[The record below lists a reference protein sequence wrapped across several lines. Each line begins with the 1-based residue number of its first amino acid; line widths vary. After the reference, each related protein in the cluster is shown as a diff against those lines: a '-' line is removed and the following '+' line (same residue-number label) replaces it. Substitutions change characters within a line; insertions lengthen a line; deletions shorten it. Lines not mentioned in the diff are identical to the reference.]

1 MRKSN
6 LVRIVFLVLVM
17 GLLGCTES
25 TKKSIAVAADQKTKE
40 AEGTVIDPE
49 YLFNGK
55 NLDGWHFATRDSS
68 FTAAPESIF
77 AVENG
82 VIHVYPDQKNGSEQ
96 TFAGLITDS
105 VYKDYVL
112 TLEYKWGKKKFKP
125 RNEFVRDAGVLY
137 HIFGPDEIWPNSVE
151 CQIQEGDT
159 GDIWSIG
166 TQVTST
172 VSAVIRNFDA
182 KGDTLTR
189 GTTQRRFDR
198 FHRSYDWENPTGWNR
213 LKIEVRGN
221 NAYYYLNGKAVN
233 AALDIK
239 FYDERT
245 GSWKPLLKGRILLQA
260 EGAEIFYRN
269 VKLTA
274 KDKSGIE

>member
-1 MRKSN
+1 MKVV
-6 LVRIVFLVLVM
+6 LFVFVL

-25 TKKSIAVAADQKTKE
+25 NKNSVAVSTDQKTKE
-40 AEGTVIDPE
+40 SEGTVINPE

-55 NLDGWHFATRDSS
+55 NLDGWHFSARDSS

-77 AVENG
+77 AIENG
-82 VIHVYPDQKNGSEQ
+82 VIHVYPDQENGSEQ

-105 VYKDYVL
+105 IYRDYVL

-125 RNEFVRDAGVLY
+125 RDEFVRDAGVLY
-137 HIFGPDEIWPNSVE
+137 HVFGSDVIWPSGVE

-159 GDIWSIG
+159 GDIWAIG

-172 VSAVIRNFDA
+172 VSPVIRNYDVN
-182 KGDTLTR
+182 GDTLTR
-189 GTTQRRFDR
+189 GTIQRRFDR
-198 FHRSYDWENPTGWNR
+198 FHRSYDWENPSGWNI
-213 LKIEVRGN
+213 LKIVVRGN

-233 AALDIK
+233 AALNIM
-239 FYDERT
+239 FYDESI
-245 GSWKPLLKGRILLQA
+245 GSWNPLSKGRILLQA

-269 VKLTA
+269 LKLKA
-274 KDKSGIE
+274 NDKTGN